1 MSFLLTFML
10 KAYYLKKNLLKNV
23 FDLKFLWKWSFDLKL
38 FKKLKSIW
46 KFLNRTSNSIPI
58 ENSKPAK
65 ANKKKEIEYR
75 FKSSIR
81 LPLNIDIT
89 YNITQTNSE
98 KSKTDKKLNLL
109 KKKIIKEIQKTEFQK
124 INQDCNFKNILIK
137 KPKL

>member
-1 MSFLLTFML
+1 M
-10 KAYYLKKNLLKNV
+10 
-23 FDLKFLWKWSFDLKL
+23 
-38 FKKLKSIW
+38 
-46 KFLNRTSNSIPI
+46 
-58 ENSKPAK
+58 
-65 ANKKKEIEYR
+65 
-75 FKSSIR
+75 
-81 LPLNIDIT
+81 T

>member
-1 MSFLLTFML
+1 
-10 KAYYLKKNLLKNV
+10 
-23 FDLKFLWKWSFDLKL
+23 LKFLWKWSFDLKL
-38 FKKLKSIW
+38 FKKLKSIL
-46 KFLNRTSNSIPI
+46 KFLKRTSNSIPI

-109 KKKIIKEIQKTEFQK
+109 KKKIIKEIQKTELQK
-124 INQDCNFKNILIK
+124 INQDCNFKNILIIKNLNYK
-137 KPKL
+137 KKVRVLPTTKK

>member
-1 MSFLLTFML
+1 MLLI
-10 KAYYLKKNLLKNV
+10 YYLKKNLLKNV
-23 FDLKFLWKWSFDLKL
+23 FDLKFLWKWLFDLKL
-38 FKKLKSIW
+38 FKKLKSIL
-46 KFLNRTSNSIPI
+46 KFLKRTNNSIPI

-81 LPLNIDIT
+81 LPLNIDII

-109 KKKIIKEIQKTEFQK
+109 KKKIIKEIQKIEFQK
-124 INQDCNFKNILIK
+124 INQDCNFKNTLN
-137 KPKL
+137 

>member
-1 MSFLLTFML
+1 M
-10 KAYYLKKNLLKNV
+10 
-23 FDLKFLWKWSFDLKL
+23 KFLWKWSFDLKL
-38 FKKLKSIW
+38 FKKLKSIL

-109 KKKIIKEIQKTEFQK
+109 KKKLLKRSKKQSFKKSIKTAISK
-124 INQDCNFKNILIK
+124 ISWLKNLNYKKKVRILPTTK
-137 KPKL
+137 K

>member
-1 MSFLLTFML
+1 M
-10 KAYYLKKNLLKNV
+10 
-23 FDLKFLWKWSFDLKL
+23 
-38 FKKLKSIW
+38 
-46 KFLNRTSNSIPI
+46 
-58 ENSKPAK
+58 
-65 ANKKKEIEYR
+65 KKKEIEYR

-81 LPLNIDIT
+81 LPLNIDMT